1 MATAT
6 RWADTAETRRAET
19 QILADTERLWRD
31 WKAYVR
37 EQQSI
42 LAQRM
47 HTTRTMDD
55 LTTPVEGNAVEVVQA
70 NISGTRRREFDE
82 TVEKRRRDLQAE
94 MEAEAR
100 SGSQPFPDADSVLE
114 RLLNIIEREL
124 DGKVHPKG
132 YALVWRQGMPFEFD
146 ASGVTSV
153 SHDDDYLNLKKQQTV
168 KPHIIVLVAVGSLIG
183 LLLLGWVLV
192 RMLFPASASSHS
204 SAPRSE
210 PKLSLVGGEE
220 GNTPF
225 AMLGTNTI
233 LLRGREIPGT
243 PAVGYPLF
251 ICVPDAAIEALTPG
265 TTVTVSGTDN
275 IRTYTVN
282 APGDGQPP
290 DFLFGQCTKEET
302 AIAASASL
310 VDIVTME
317 HLDPSLLISIAAWL
331 PETSPQTIP
340 SNQALVQMILRG
352 RGVRGSLLMG
362 DGSTTRAPTDVSD
375 GDGQTTLSYLVPL
388 EWTEQMAAWRRA
400 EDREGIPRR
409 LIVEIPRAQ
418 GRAVWLRD
426 RLHVSNQTATV
437 TEFEDGMV
445 HLDIAFTLT
454 AEEDD
459 PLPLIASDLRLS
471 PPADWEPPM
480 LQPGASEDVSLVL
493 QGSLSSPLDIAIG
506 DWNAQISW

>member
-1 MATAT
+1 MTAAT
-6 RWADTAETRRAET
+6 RWADTTETRRAET

-37 EQQSI
+37 EQQSL

-47 HTTRTMDD
+47 HSTRTKDD
-55 LTTPVEGNAVEVVQA
+55 LTTPVEGGAVDVVQA
-70 NISGTRRREFDE
+70 NVSGPRRREFDE
-82 TVEKRRRDLQAE
+82 TVEKRRRDLQSE
-94 MEAEAR
+94 MEAAAR
-100 SGSQPFPDADSVLE
+100 SGAQPFPDADTVLE
-114 RLLNIIEREL
+114 RLLDLIEREL
-124 DGKVHPKG
+124 DGKAHPRG
-132 YALVWRQGMPFEFD
+132 YALVWRQGVPFEFD

-153 SHDDDYLNLKKQQTV
+153 SHDDDYLHLKKQRAV

-192 RMLFPASASSHS
+192 GMLFPAPASSHS

-210 PKLSLVGGEE
+210 PKLSLVGEKE
-220 GNTPF
+220 NTTF
-225 AMLGTNTI
+225 AMLGTDTI
-233 LLRGREIPGT
+233 LLLGREIPGT

-251 ICVPDAAIEALTPG
+251 ICVPDAAIGALTPG

-275 IRTYTVN
+275 LRTYTVN

-290 DFLFGQCTKEET
+290 DFLFGPCKKEGT

-310 VDIVTME
+310 VNIVTME

-352 RGVRGSLLMG
+352 EGVRGSLLVG
-362 DGSTTRAPTDVSD
+362 DGSTTRAPTDVAD
-375 GDGQTTLSYLVPL
+375 GEGQTVLSYLVPL
-388 EWTEQMAAWRRA
+388 EWTEQTAAWRRA

-426 RLHVSNQTATV
+426 RLHVSNQAATV
-437 TEFEDGMV
+437 TELLGDGTV
-445 HLDIAFTLT
+445 HLDISFTLT
-454 AEEDD
+454 AVGDE
-459 PLPLIASDLRLS
+459 PLSLIASDLRLS
-471 PPADWEPPM
+471 PPADWEPPV

-493 QGSLSSPLDIAIG
+493 QGNLSPPLDIAIG